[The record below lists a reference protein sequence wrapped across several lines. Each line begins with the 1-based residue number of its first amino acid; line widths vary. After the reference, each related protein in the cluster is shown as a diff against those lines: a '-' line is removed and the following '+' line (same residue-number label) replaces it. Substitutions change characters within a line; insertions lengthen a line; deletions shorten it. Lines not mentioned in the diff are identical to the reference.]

1 MVHIK
6 DHSLDLL
13 CTAVTAHG
21 KMVALKM
28 VFENIINIR
37 NVNRISMAFFFYS
50 GRDESQY
57 C

>member
-6 DHSLDLL
+6 DDSVDLL
-13 CTAVTAHG
+13 CTAVTVNG

-28 VFENIINIR
+28 ICENIINIR
-37 NVNRISMAFFFYS
+37 NVNRISMAFFYS